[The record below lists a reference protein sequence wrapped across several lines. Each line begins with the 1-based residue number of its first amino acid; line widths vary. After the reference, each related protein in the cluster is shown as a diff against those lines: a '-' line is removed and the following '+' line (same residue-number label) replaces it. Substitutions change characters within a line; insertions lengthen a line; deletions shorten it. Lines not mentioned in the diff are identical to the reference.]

1 MTRMRLKVTEFGE
14 GETEDE
20 GEGPLEL
27 FLD

>member
-1 MTRMRLKVTEFGE
+1 MRLKVTGFGE

-27 FLD
+27 FPD